1 MTGSGGGQ
9 KSDTRC
15 DTNLKIIL
23 TNWVSSVTV
32 KFTLVVVVVVA
43 ACRATFTLSDTG
55 VIYVT
60 STQNGKKESD
70 KGVERSTDMNQ
81 VRVGGA

>member
-1 MTGSGGGQ
+1 MGGGARNDRRGGGRQ

-15 DTNLKIIL
+15 ETNLKIDKLGVECHNQIY
-23 TNWVSSVTV
+23 S
-32 KFTLVVVVVVA
+32 VVVAA

-60 STQNGKKESD
+60 STQNGKKKRE
-70 KGVERSTDMNQ
+70 
-81 VRVGGA
+81 